1 MSKVKEIEV
10 WVDPKEDEF
19 ASRVVYVSQFQPRY
33 VKARLIIDLPE
44 KKIELTES
52 ELDEAIEAFFKMYR
66 KDQYVTAQDIEHRC
80 SRFKQKL
87 FGGEA

>member
-33 VKARLIIDLPE
+33 VKARLIIELPE
-44 KKIELTES
+44 KKITITEKEFWDAYDNSHTSGPNSHS
-52 ELDEAIEAFFKMYR
+52 EVFEKM
-66 KDQYVTAQDIEHRC
+66 
-80 SRFKQKL
+80 KQKL